1 MADPNAQPASA
12 RRLKT
17 TALVAALIALP
28 GCGGDSP
35 TRKSAKA
42 KSAKDYTCAD
52 IDHDERAADEIVR
65 ELLKSRPKASGRGPD
80 AAVYYE
86 QRVTEP
92 CINAVA
98 NGIPLSKVKPYD
110 ELK

>member
-1 MADPNAQPASA
+1 MADPNAQHASA
-12 RRLKT
+12 LRLKT
-17 TALVAALIALP
+17 TALLAALIALP
-28 GCGGDSP
+28 GCGG
-35 TRKSAKA
+35 KSAPQRAGKA

-52 IDHDERAADEIVR
+52 IDHNERAAGQIVR
-65 ELLKSRPKASGRGPD
+65 ELLKSRPKVYGGGPD

-98 NGIPLSKVKPYD
+98 NGIPLKEVKPYD